1 MNQTTVQLQ
10 RPQRVLTTEKMKW
23 NSKIIVICAI
33 MITVVDMIYMNLM
46 GIGALNHEACIIYE
60 SMPKWL
66 FYLYENVFEL
76 LVVVL
81 LGVFAG
87 VIMEQYFHKIKRFYP
102 KNQLLAFAYA
112 SILPVCSCGVVP
124 LVESM
129 KNRTSLKVI
138 TTFIVAAPL
147 LNPYIIFVSFTV
159 LGLKYAVLRII
170 FSCFLAIASGSIL
183 EFISS
188 RFNSLN
194 WGEYKACVNDCKV
207 VADRDPFVKAVKIT
221 KQLVPYILI
230 AGLISFT
237 FSIWNPRQYLE
248 GLSFSH
254 EPWATLIMTVI
265 GIPIYVCNGTDVLFL
280 KPLLQYTDLT
290 MGSAMAFSL
299 TSSAVCTSSIVMLVK
314 FIGRNLTIALVSIVF
329 ILSIASSM
337 IINLLF

>member
-1 MNQTTVQLQ
+1 MDKAVQLKMTTRQ
-10 RPQRVLTTEKMKW
+10 IVARMIVMLSVLLMVADT
-23 NSKIIVICAI
+23 
-33 MITVVDMIYMNLM
+33 IYMNINGLYD
-46 GIGALNHEACIIYE
+46 GDHTQCIVFS
-60 SMPKWL
+60 SMPRWC
-66 FYLYENVFEL
+66 FYLLENVGEL
-76 LVVVL
+76 LVVVII
-81 LGVFAG
+81 GVMIG
-87 VIMEQYFHKIKRFYP
+87 VIAEQYFRKIKRFYP

-207 VADRDPFVKAVKIT
+207 VAD
-221 KQLVPYILI
+221 
-230 AGLISFT
+230 
-237 FSIWNPRQYLE
+237 
-248 GLSFSH
+248 
-254 EPWATLIMTVI
+254 
-265 GIPIYVCNGTDVLFL
+265 
-280 KPLLQYTDLT
+280 
-290 MGSAMAFSL
+290 
-299 TSSAVCTSSIVMLVK
+299 
-314 FIGRNLTIALVSIVF
+314 
-329 ILSIASSM
+329 
-337 IINLLF
+337 